1 VRSIILD
8 DSDIGL
14 ITWKELRCERTQ
26 NFFLELLKDF
36 NNIGQMR
43 LSSLAMRK
51 LCDHLRVWILSGK
64 VSKQISGQVENNK
77 DDDIYSLVLI
87 SLLRTEYEYTRIS
100 SILHSKMDLKK
111 IFF

>member
-1 VRSIILD
+1 
-8 DSDIGL
+8 
-14 ITWKELRCERTQ
+14 
-26 NFFLELLKDF
+26 
-36 NNIGQMR
+36 MR

-87 SLLRTEYEYTRIS
+87 SLLRTEISASLEYEYTRIS